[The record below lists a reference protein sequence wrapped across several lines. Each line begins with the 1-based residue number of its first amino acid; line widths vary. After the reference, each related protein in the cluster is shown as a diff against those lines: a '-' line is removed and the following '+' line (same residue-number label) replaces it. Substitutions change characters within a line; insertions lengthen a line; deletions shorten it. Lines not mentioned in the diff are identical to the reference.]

1 MPRALKGL
9 TGRSEG
15 GISPG
20 SPTRKSRNVTQR
32 PLEAYIGEGL
42 TLKGS
47 VSGDTDMDIDGR
59 VEGSISVNGH
69 VRVLERGH
77 VVGPIHVGALTT
89 LGRVAGDVWTTDCL
103 HVGETG
109 RVTGNVRAAR
119 VSLDD
124 GGLLDGAIDMDVDLP
139 AGLLEAL

>member
-1 MPRALKGL
+1 
-9 TGRSEG
+9 
-15 GISPG
+15 
-20 SPTRKSRNVTQR
+20 VTQR

-59 VEGSISVNGH
+59 IEGNISVSGH
-69 VRVLERGH
+69 VRVMERGH
-77 VVGPIHVGALTT
+77 VVGPVNVGALTA
-89 LGRVAGDVWTTDCL
+89 LGRVVGDVWATDGL

-109 RVTGNVRAAR
+109 RVTGDVHAAR

-124 GGLLDGAIDMDVDLP
+124 GGLLDGAIDMDVTLP
-139 AGLLEAL
+139 AGLLEAP

>member
-1 MPRALKGL
+1 M
-9 TGRSEG
+9 
-15 GISPG
+15 
-20 SPTRKSRNVTQR
+20 TQQ

-59 VEGSISVNGH
+59 VEGTISVSGH
-69 VRVLERGH
+69 VRVLERGQ
-77 VVGPIHVGALTT
+77 VIGPLTVGSLTA
-89 LGRVAGDVWTTDCL
+89 LGRVTGDVVATRAL

-109 RVTGNVRAAR
+109 RVTGDVRAAR

-124 GGLLDGAIDMDVDLP
+124 GGLLDGAIDMDVALP
-139 AGLLEAL
+139 AGLLEAP

>member
-1 MPRALKGL
+1 M
-9 TGRSEG
+9 
-15 GISPG
+15 
-20 SPTRKSRNVTQR
+20 TQR

-47 VSGDTDMDIDGR
+47 IRGDTDMDIDGR
-59 VEGSISVNGH
+59 VEGNISVGGH

-77 VVGPIHVGALTT
+77 VLGPVDVGALTVR
-89 LGRVAGDVWTTDCL
+89 GRVVGDVAVSGAL

-109 RVTGNVRAAR
+109 RVAGDVRAAR

-124 GGLLDGAIDMDVDLP
+124 GGLLDGTIDMDVDLP
-139 AGLLEAL
+139 AGLLEAP